1 MNDVA
6 GTCNI
11 YIRTWI
17 NENKECMEALNS
29 IYKIKKHFNVYGEV
43 HVDFKNKLVSEY
55 ENMKC
60 ANL

>member
-1 MNDVA
+1 
-6 GTCNI
+6 
-11 YIRTWI
+11 
-17 NENKECMEALNS
+17 MEALNS